1 MARLIPEDII
11 VSIQQAADIFDVVS
25 ETVQLK
31 KSGQGFMGLCPF
43 HSEKTPSFH
52 VNPQRG
58 IYHCFGCGVGGDVF
72 SFVMK
77 RDGIPFPE
85 AIRML
90 AGKYG
95 ITIPEPAM
103 SEDEKRQVN
112 RRDSLYK
119 ANKLA
124 MGYYQKTLFTSP
136 QAEHA
141 RTYLKNRG
149 IHGKIAE
156 AFNMGYA
163 PEGWDHM
170 VRFLTSNKISRETGE
185 QSGLIITKNKERY
198 YDRFRNRIIFPI
210 LDLSQRVIG
219 FGGRV
224 LDDSLPKYL
233 NSPETLIYAKSKSLY
248 GYNKTKQ
255 ACRQKEAVHIVEGYF
270 DLISLYMHGVENAV
284 ATLGTAL
291 TRDHIRMLSRGGV
304 KRFILVFDSD
314 DAGINAALRSIPI
327 FQQEFISAN
336 ILVLPKGH
344 DPDTF
349 VRDYGGDAFMA
360 LSEKALGIV
369 PFLIESAIKEHGLS
383 VEGRINII
391 DVMKEPLKEVHDPI
405 ARSLYIRE
413 LAHRIGVDE
422 EAVLEKVKAVQPR
435 PDKRAVQIKPGSGDR
450 NGFAHARYPEM
461 EKQIVS
467 MMLQFPDILDDCKD
481 KGVVDYLENDMLRSL
496 GRKIMDYQGDPQV
509 MASVLMACS
518 DTEDQRRA
526 IAQLAIGDI
535 PWVYKNCVNL
545 IHQFIGN
552 RKKMDHSLSERIRQ
566 AEQNNDH
573 DLLIK
578 LMQEKHNDIKLMKDK
593 VYTRRR

>member
-11 VSIQQAADIFDVVS
+11 VTIQQAADIFDVVS

-58 IYHCFGCGVGGDVF
+58 IFHCFGCGVGGDVF

-85 AIRML
+85 AARML
-90 AGKYG
+90 SRRYG

-103 SEDEKRQVN
+103 SPDEKRRVSQ
-112 RRDSLYK
+112 RESLYT

-124 MGYYQKTLFTSP
+124 MGYYQKTLFENP
-136 QAEHA
+136 HAESA

-149 IHGKIAE
+149 IFGKTADV
-156 AFNMGYA
+156 FNLGYA

-170 VRFLTSNKISRETGE
+170 VRFLTSNKISKVTGE

-210 LDLSQRVIG
+210 LDVSQRVIG

-270 DLISLYMHGVENAV
+270 DLISLHMHGVTNAV
-284 ATLGTAL
+284 ATLGTAI

-327 FQQEFISAN
+327 FQKEFISAN

-344 DPDTF
+344 DPDSY
-349 VRDYGGDAFMA
+349 VREFGGDTFMA
-360 LSEKALGIV
+360 LSDKALGII
-369 PFLIESAIKEHGLS
+369 PFLIESAVKEHGLS
-383 VEGRINII
+383 VEGRLKVIE
-391 DVMKEPLKEVHDPI
+391 VMKEPLREVHDSI

-422 EAVLEKVKAVQPR
+422 AAVLERVKAIQAGPGR
-435 PDKRAVQIKPGSGDR
+435 GETQTKTGSGSR
-450 NGFAHARYPEM
+450 NVHSHSRFPEM
-461 EKQIVS
+461 EKQIVA

-481 KGVVDYLENDMLRSL
+481 VKVVDYLENEELRFL
-496 GRKIMDYQGDPQV
+496 GQKIMDYQGDPQV

-518 DTEDQRRA
+518 DTEYQRQA
-526 IAQLAIGDI
+526 IASLAIGDI

-552 RKKMDHSLSERIRQ
+552 RKKRDNALSERIRQ
-566 AEQNNDH
+566 AEENKDH
-573 DLLIK
+573 DLLLK
-578 LMQEKHNDIKLMKDK
+578 LMHEKNDDIKLMKNK